1 MDDHFSLVREVR
13 SLLSLVVKV
22 SSSGEPTEGEWN
34 QIRATLFR
42 ALRPFDDARYAVSAA
57 LSELGQLGEPAP
69 S

>member
-13 SLLSLVVKV
+13 SVLSLVVKV
-22 SSSGEPTEGEWN
+22 LSSGEPTEGEWN

-42 ALRPFDDARYAVSAA
+42 ALRPFDDARRAVREA
-57 LSELGQLGEPAP
+57 LTELGQMGELAP